1 MATGPSNDFGEVSIV
16 GDDGRNA
23 GLRTRRGGVIVAEND
38 FNPERF
44 ILDDVIGETPST
56 ANVGDKFSTPIVA
69 VGDYS
74 FDNFKYYPL
83 TEATATGALQR
94 EVTET
99 PKTSELAVATFNVEN
114 LSPNDQP
121 AKFAALARTLID
133 NLKSPDLLAIEEI
146 QDNDGTTGGTGSPVV
161 DASVTWNLLIAA
173 IAAQGGPVYQYRADR
188 PGRPPGRRGARRQHP
203 PGLPLPDR
211 PRAGV
216 RRPAGRD
223 VDQLDRGGP
232 DAPHARS

>member
-1 MATGPSNDFGEVSIV
+1 M
-16 GDDGRNA
+16 
-23 GLRTRRGGVIVAEND
+23 
-38 FNPERF
+38 
-44 ILDDVIGETPST
+44 IGETPST

-99 PKTSELAVATFNVEN
+99 PKTSEMAVATFNVEN
-114 LSPNDQP
+114 LSPNDPP

-133 NLKSPDLLAIEEI
+133 NLKSPDLVAIEEI
-146 QDNDGTTGGTGSPVV
+146 QDNDGTTGRHR
-161 DASVTWNLLIAA
+161 
-173 IAAQGGPVYQYRADR
+173 Q
-188 PGRPPGRRGARRQHP
+188 PGRRRERDLEPADRGDRR
-203 PGLPLPDR
+203 G
-211 PRAGV
+211 RAGRSTST
-216 RRPAGRD
+216 RRSTRSPTRTAGRPAATSARASCYRTDRGLAFVEPAGRD

-232 DAPHARS
+232 DAPRARS